1 MKINNTENVL
11 SQIDV
16 LVRSRYPLIYVT
28 TWEEERVLI
37 ALKRL
42 FNAYKQ
48 KRKVYEW
55 SITEG
60 LCLQDGAKK
69 SQDMDLFQALD
80 HIIKTEEVAIYILKD
95 VHPYFEDPKVV
106 RKFRDVY
113 NMSRKTYKNVIC
125 LSPKFKIPD
134 ELNKEI
140 TVVDFPLPTMKEL
153 EEKLTDIITSVQ
165 QNPNITVDITM
176 EVKEQLLKAAL
187 GLTLNEAEHVFA
199 KSIVKDKRLDETD
212 VQEVLFE
219 KQQNI
224 RKTGTLEYCNVT
236 EDMDEIGG
244 LENLKEWLIKRS
256 KAFSFKA
263 KEFGLP
269 FPKGVLLLGVQ
280 GCGKSLCAK
289 AMASIWKM
297 PLLRLDVGRVFSSY
311 MGSSE
316 ENIRTVIKL
325 SESVAP
331 CILWIDEV
339 EKAFAGVKSSG
350 STDGGTTSRVFGTFI
365 TWLQEKTSPV
375 FVIATANDISSLPP
389 EFLRKGRFDEIFFVD
404 LPNEVEIE
412 KIFQIHLKKYNNSQL
427 AEGSLIPLVEKAAGF
442 SGAEIEQAVIAGLFD
457 AFDTDTQL
465 TLSHVMKSIETTV
478 PLSRTMGEEID
489 KLRSWAQY
497 RARPS
502 SEPNRKRQSTQ
513 RASDIFN

>member
-1 MKINNTENVL
+1 M
-11 SQIDV
+11 
-16 LVRSRYPLIYVT
+16 
-28 TWEEERVLI
+28 
-37 ALKRL
+37 
-42 FNAYKQ
+42 
-48 KRKVYEW
+48 YEW
-55 SITEG
+55 SVTNG
-60 LCLQDGAKK
+60 LCLLDDKK
-69 SQDMDLFQALD
+69 SQEMDLMQALD
-80 HIIKTEEVAIYILKD
+80 HIIKTDEVGIYILKD
-95 VHPYFEDPKVV
+95 IHPYFDDPKIV

-125 LSPKFKIPD
+125 ICPQFKIPD
-134 ELNKEI
+134 ELNKEMTLI
-140 TVVDFPLPTMKEL
+140 DFPLPTLEEL
-153 EEKLTDIITSVQ
+153 EEKLSDIIASVK
-165 QNPNITVDITM
+165 QNPNIIIDINQET
-176 EVKEQLLKAAL
+176 KEQLLKAAL

-199 KSIVKDKRLDETD
+199 KSIVKDKKLDESD
-212 VQEVLFE
+212 IEEVLFE

-236 EDMDEIGG
+236 EHMDEIGG
-244 LENLKEWLIKRS
+244 LENLKDWLVKRS

-263 KEFGLP
+263 KQFGLP

-350 STDGGTTSRVFGTFI
+350 QSDGGTTSRVFGTFI

-404 LPNEVEIE
+404 LPNETEIK
-412 KIFQIHLKKYNNSQL
+412 KILEIQLKKYNHAHL
-427 AEGSLIPLVEKAAGF
+427 AEGAMNQLIEKAKGF
-442 SGAEIEQAVIAGLFD
+442 SGAEIEQAVIAALFD
-457 AFDTDTQL
+457 AFDSDTQM
-465 TLSHVMKSIETTV
+465 TLEHVYHSLETTV
-478 PLSRTMGEEID
+478 PLSRTMGEEIE
-489 KLRSWAQY
+489 KLRRWAQH

-502 SEPNRKRQSTQ
+502 SLPSSKSEPVSNMM
-513 RASDIFN
+513 DLF

>member
-1 MKINNTENVL
+1 MKKNNTENIL
-11 SQIDV
+11 SQIDI

-55 SITEG
+55 SVTDG
-60 LCLQDGAKK
+60 LCLQDGSKK
-69 SQDMDLFQALD
+69 SQEMDLMQALD
-80 HIIKTEEVAIYILKD
+80 HIIKTDEIGIYILKD
-95 VHPYFEDPKVV
+95 IHPYFDDPKIV

-125 LSPKFKIPD
+125 VCPQFKIPD
-134 ELNKEI
+134 ELTKEI
-140 TVVDFPLPTMKEL
+140 TLIDFPLPTIEEL
-153 EEKLTDIITSVQ
+153 EEKLSDIISSVQ
-165 QNPNITVDITM
+165 ANPSITININQET
-176 EVKEQLLKAAL
+176 KEQLLKAAL

-199 KSIVKDKRLDETD
+199 KSIVKDKRLDESD

-224 RKTGTLEYCNVT
+224 RKTGTLEYCNVM
-236 EDMDEIGG
+236 EHMDEIGG
-244 LENLKEWLIKRS
+244 LENLKEWLVKRS
-256 KAFSFKA
+256 KAFTFKA

-350 STDGGTTSRVFGTFI
+350 QSDGGTTSRVFGTFI

-404 LPNEVEIE
+404 LPNETEIE
-412 KIFQIHLKKYNNSQL
+412 KIFQIQLKKYNHAHLSQ
-427 AEGSLIPLVEKAAGF
+427 GSLMPLIEAARGF

-457 AFDTDTQL
+457 AFDTDTQM
-465 TLSHVMKSIETTV
+465 TLAHVMHSIETTV
-478 PLSRTMGEEID
+478 PLSRTMGEEIE
-489 KLRSWAQY
+489 KLRRWAQH

-502 SEPNRKRQSTQ
+502 SLPSSKGQPVSNISE
-513 RASDIFN
+513 IF